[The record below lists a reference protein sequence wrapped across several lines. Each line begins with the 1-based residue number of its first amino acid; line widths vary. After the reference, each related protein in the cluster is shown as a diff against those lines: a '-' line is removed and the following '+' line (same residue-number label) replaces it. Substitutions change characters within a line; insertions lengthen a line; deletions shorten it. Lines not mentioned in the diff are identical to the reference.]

1 MSGNPIQLAE
11 LTGVP
16 AEAPEASASRKCL
29 GSSQPHGVS
38 RGTSRERQQRI
49 VRNRKAQVM
58 RRGDRQL
65 RPASVIVFSEA
76 KDAVMERNA
85 APVRHSLDDPVIGI
99 CAPWVSGKGCP
110 SIPVRTTVKWAH
122 DARRGHLG
130 GVSVRVTALLGLLL
144 DSYGC
149 GSSRKHMVRAKRSS
163 TSDHSSRSTHCRPWS
178 QCIEAHLPHLLSE
191 THSQACA
198 SGRCA
203 NWTGGGQN
211 A

>member
-1 MSGNPIQLAE
+1 MSGNPIQVAE

-16 AEAPEASASRKCL
+16 AEAPEASASRECL

-38 RGTSRERQQRI
+38 RGTSRERQQRK

-130 GVSVRVTALLGLLL
+130 GVSERVTALLGLLL
-144 DSYGC
+144 RSYGYS
-149 GSSRKHMVRAKRSS
+149 SSRKRIVRAKRSS
-163 TSDHSSRSTHCRPWS
+163 TSDHSLRSTHCRPWS
-178 QCIEAHLPHLLSE
+178 QCIDARLPHLLSE
-191 THSQACA
+191 TYSRACG
-198 SGRCA
+198 SDHRV
-203 NWTGGGQN
+203 NRTGGGQD